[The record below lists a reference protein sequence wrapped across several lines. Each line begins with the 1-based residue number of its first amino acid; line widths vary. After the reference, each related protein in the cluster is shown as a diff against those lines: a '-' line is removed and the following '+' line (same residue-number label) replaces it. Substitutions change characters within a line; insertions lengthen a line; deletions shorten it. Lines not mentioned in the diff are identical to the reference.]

1 MLRRFFLPA
10 TLLMNKLRFNLKFTL
25 IILLFLLPQIILG
38 INYFKEV
45 NNLSNHT
52 RSELEGLVLFDVIN
66 AKQKALIE
74 LIAQDMAWR
83 SGQTAPADQ
92 SQKFESFNKSLNA
105 LASSELLDQEQ
116 QAIFGQALKR
126 AASSITTQTSQV
138 GNTQWT
144 AVDNYEMLATG
155 LFQFNNLY
163 STIANLKGLTN
174 DPEVDTVM
182 LARLLAEKRLIALE
196 LIARGY
202 AVTSFALGEGNVSS
216 GTFDSLSLV
225 SDKLAASVVSINNM
239 SSFSEGQD
247 AELAGLIK
255 KDISMML
262 KTVDDLILFLEDQ
275 FLVAD
280 EVTLDNSAAKAFF
293 DQQLKQYYSSG
304 QEYSSLLESR
314 LNNRLDGNAANTLAV
329 SVVALSVLLLVIYLF
344 IGMSLSISMTTASLS
359 NVAQKLASG
368 DTRVSAQIRTK
379 DELATAIKAFNLM
392 AVKVHDLVES
402 VQQAAQ
408 GVATQSQNVEHL
420 ASQTGNAVNT
430 QLNDT
435 QAITGAIAEL
445 LDIVALVSSNTQQV
459 VEALNIATQ
468 QTLAGRDTLAG
479 ARRATNELGEEIK
492 QSVEVIHSLSQQ
504 SDSINQVL
512 DVIKSIAEQTNL
524 LALNAA
530 IEAARAGEQGR
541 GFAVVADEVRSL
553 AKRTHQSIEEIQNTI
568 SSLQQGVGNAVEA
581 MTKSDEKAHRSIE
594 ESAKLEL
601 ALDQIT
607 EAVEQISQQ
616 NAATEQASS
625 QQQGIANQIEG
636 SLQSINQISS
646 VTEKNVAQSIEA
658 SQQLAEHVAKLEQL
672 VDNFKT

>member
-1 MLRRFFLPA
+1 M
-10 TLLMNKLRFNLKFTL
+10 
-25 IILLFLLPQIILG
+25 
-38 INYFKEV
+38 
-45 NNLSNHT
+45 SNHT
-52 RSELEGLVLFDVIN
+52 QSELEGLVLFNAIN
-66 AKQKALIE
+66 TKQKHLIE
-74 LIAQDMAWR
+74 LIAEDMTWR
-83 SGQTAPADQ
+83 SGQTAPANQ
-92 SQKFESFNKSLNA
+92 SQKFDAFNKSLNA
-105 LASSELLDQEQ
+105 LADSELLNQEQ
-116 QAIFGQALKR
+116 QVIFRQALKR
-126 AASSITTQTSQV
+126 ATSSIGQQSSKV
-138 GNTQWT
+138 GNTQWS

-155 LFQFNNLY
+155 LYQFNNLY
-163 STIANLKGLTN
+163 STVANLKGLTN

-182 LARLLAEKRLIALE
+182 LARLLVEKRLIILDP
-196 LIARGY
+196 IARSY
-202 AVTSFALGEGNVSS
+202 AVTAFALGEGDVSS

-255 KDISMML
+255 KDIGFML
-262 KTVDDLILFLEDQ
+262 KATDDLIIFLEDQ
-275 FLVAD
+275 FLVAE
-280 EVTLDNSAAKAFF
+280 EVTLDHTATQSFF
-293 DQQLKQYYSSG
+293 NQLLRQYYSTG
-304 QEYSSLLESR
+304 QEYSVLLESR
-314 LNNRLDGNAANTLAV
+314 LQHRLDTNAANRLAV
-329 SVVALSVLLLVIYLF
+329 TIVALSVLLLVIYLF

-359 NVAQKLASG
+359 NVAQKLANG
-368 DTRVSAQIRTK
+368 DTRVSAQVRTK
-379 DELATAIKAFNLM
+379 DELATAIKAFNQM

-420 ASQTGNAVNT
+420 ANQTGNAVET

-459 VEALNIATQ
+459 VEALNTANQ

-492 QSVEVIHSLSQQ
+492 QSVEVINSLSQQ

-568 SSLQQGVGNAVEA
+568 SSLQQGVSNAVEA
-581 MTKSDEKAHRSIE
+581 MTKSDQKAHRSIE

-607 EAVEQISQQ
+607 QAVEQISQQ

-658 SQQLAEHVAKLEQL
+658 SQQLAEHVAKLEQY
-672 VDNFKT
+672 VDSFKT